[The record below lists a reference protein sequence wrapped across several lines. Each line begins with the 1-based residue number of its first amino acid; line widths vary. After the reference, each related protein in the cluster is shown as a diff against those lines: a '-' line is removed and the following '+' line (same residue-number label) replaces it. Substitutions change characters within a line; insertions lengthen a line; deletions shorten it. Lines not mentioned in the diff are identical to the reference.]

1 MLHTS
6 ALNPFIG
13 EKKALRAVFCFFF
26 PQAPL
31 LVLLMDSLWYFLRD
45 RHYYKQLQL
54 HGTVK
59 CYSNSTGEEF
69 WVREVKEVTQRHT
82 ANIRADEDFRV
93 LYLPILSLTEVCLQ
107 CRLKYDLG
115 GGTKPKHKPKQKQEQ
130 CFTRTSGEREITHRS
145 SFWGRG
151 LHWSWGHA
159 KVSASKIWT
168 VLVLF

>member
-1 MLHTS
+1 MYGQGKQNKTSKTTMLHTS

-115 GGTKPKHKPKQKQEQ
+115 GGEPNQNINQSKSK
-130 CFTRTSGEREITHRS
+130 S
-145 SFWGRG
+145 SALLGPPEKG
-151 LHWSWGHA
+151 
-159 KVSASKIWT
+159 K
-168 VLVLF
+168 